1 MAEIN
6 TTEWLAVLEAVARRP
21 PDEAN
26 AEWEWLMD
34 QLGLGPEYFLAI
46 YAAIRQGRWRT
57 ANNPKAYLK
66 TVAKREASKIDASE
80 EGNAELVFPGEI
92 ERDGEEISQEERL
105 DSMQHELDSATA
117 MQAADGVWRPGGK
130 RRDQGNYRD
139 LLLTG
144 VPGELRVIEQP
155 SQELREV
162 IEQIN
167 ASTDEIHI
175 HLRPFI
181 KANWKEWAR
190 AAGLDQWEQQV
201 LRCKLDG
208 VSRERA
214 LAGQRDE
221 TSRRALQAA
230 WRRFDRN
237 GARRLLEAAKKISE
251 KNVPE

>member
-1 MAEIN
+1 M
-6 TTEWLAVLEAVARRP
+6 
-21 PDEAN
+21 
-26 AEWEWLMD
+26 EWEWLMR
-34 QLGLGPEYFLAI
+34 QLKLGPEYFLAI
-46 YAAIRQGRWRT
+46 YEAVGQGRWRT

-66 TVAKREASKIDASE
+66 TVAKREASKIDASAK
-80 EGNAELVFPGEI
+80 GNAELVFPGEI
-92 ERDGEEISQEERL
+92 ECDGEEISQEERL

-130 RRDQGNYRD
+130 QYDRGNYRD
-139 LLLTG
+139 LLLAG

-155 SQELREV
+155 SQELHKV

-201 LRCKLDG
+201 LQCKLDG

-214 LAGQRDE
+214 LGGQRDE

-251 KNVPE
+251 ENVPE

>member
-1 MAEIN
+1 MSEAGPG
-6 TTEWLAVLEAVARRP
+6 EWFAVLAVVSERQ
-21 PDEAN
+21 PDQCNE
-26 AEWEWLMD
+26 EWQWLME

-46 YAAIRQGRWRT
+46 YAAIQQGRWRT

-66 TVAKREASKIDASE
+66 TVAKREARKIGAPA
-80 EGNAELVFPGEI
+80 EGSAELVFPGEI
-92 ERDGEEISQEERL
+92 ECDGEEISQEERL

-117 MQAADGVWRPGGK
+117 LQAADGVWRPGGK
-130 RRDQGNYRD
+130 QRDRGNYRD
-139 LLLTG
+139 LLLAG
-144 VPGELRVIEQP
+144 VPGELRVMEQP
-155 SQELREV
+155 SQELREA

-201 LRCKLDG
+201 LRCKLDR

-214 LAGQRDE
+214 LGEQRDE
-221 TSRRALQAA
+221 SSRKALQAA

-251 KNVPE
+251 ENVPE